1 MLAVMAGATYLL
13 RMLPFVLCK
22 RKLTNRYLLSFLEY
36 IPYTV
41 LASMTVPAVFYS
53 TGDTVTAAA
62 GITVAVILALWRRS
76 LLTVAASASAAA
88 FLAALILK
96 LL

>member
-53 TGDTVTAAA
+53 TGRHKSPPTQISQRPA
-62 GITVAVILALWRRS
+62 
-76 LLTVAASASAAA
+76 
-88 FLAALILK
+88 
-96 LL
+96 